1 MIIIGNGR
9 LVTRNDATPF
19 VENGAVVVDGNVIV
33 DYGTTADMKSKYDGA
48 DFYDAD
54 SKLIMPGLINT
65 HHHIYSTFAR
75 GMFLEGPR
83 NESFFDIL
91 ENLWWK
97 VDKVLNLED
106 VKYSAYP
113 IYIDCVKNGVTTIF
127 DHHASQMHI
136 EKSLFTL
143 AELAEEVGMR
153 GTFCYEVTDR
163 DGVEATDA
171 AIKENVDFIKWANTQ
186 ESDMVKGLFG
196 IHASATVSDETLA
209 KCVKEMGDLDAG
221 YHIHVAEGI
230 QDLENSK
237 KLYGK
242 RVVERLYDAG
252 ITGPKSIFVHSI
264 HTNKREHEI
273 LASTGTAVVTNPESN
288 MGNAVG
294 RTPIEKLLEAGV
306 VTGLGTDGYTSDMY
320 ESWKSLKT
328 LHSHDLVDSNF
339 GWGEGPQMLFNNN
352 REIAGRYFE
361 KPIGIIEKDAY
372 ADIVVVDYDPITPLH
387 AGNVDGH
394 LLFGVC
400 GKNTVTTMIN
410 GQFVYLDRQVV
421 NVNEKELNKKSREQ
435 ALDFWKRVGA
445 VI

>member
-9 LVTRNDATPF
+9 LLTRNEETPF
-19 VENGAVVVDGNVIV
+19 IENGAVAVEGNVIV
-33 DYGTTADMKSKYDGA
+33 DFGTTEDILAKYDGA
-48 DFYDAD
+48 EFYDVE
-54 SKLIMPGLINT
+54 SKLIMPGMINT

-113 IYIDCVKNGVTTIF
+113 IFIDCIKNGVTTIF
-127 DHHASQMHI
+127 DHHASQNYV

-143 AELAEEVGMR
+143 ADTAEEVGMR
-153 GTFCYEVTDR
+153 GSFCYEVTDR
-163 DGVEATDA
+163 DGMAARDA
-171 AIKENVDFIKWANTQ
+171 GIKENIDFIKWANVQ
-186 ESDMVKGLFG
+186 KSDMVKGMLG
-196 IHASATVSDETLA
+196 IHAQATVSDETLE
-209 KCVKEMGDLDAG
+209 KCVEEMGDLDAG

-230 QDLENSK
+230 QDLENCK

-273 LASTGTAVVTNPESN
+273 LASTETAVVTNPQSN

-306 VTGLGTDGYTSDMY
+306 LTGLGTDGYTSDMY
-320 ESWKSLKT
+320 ESWKALKT

-339 GWGEGPQMLFNNN
+339 GWGEGPQLLFAGN
-352 REIAGRYFE
+352 REIAGRYFQ
-361 KPIGIIEKDAY
+361 KPLGIIAKDAY

-387 AGNVDGH
+387 GGNADGH
-394 LLFGVC
+394 LLFGVA
-400 GKNTVTTMIN
+400 GKNTVSTMIN
-410 GQFVYLDRQVV
+410 GKFVYKNREVL
-421 NVNEKELNKKSREQ
+421 NVDEKELNKKTREQ

-445 VI
+445 VV